1 MTAEKRVISAEAVK
15 EGVEANG
22 RLNALTGAVL
32 LVLLAAMGLTVLD
45 VVLSTAVLFADQE
58 VLGQKAPDG
67 WAFTS

>member
-22 RLNALTGAVL
+22 RLTAPTGAVL

-45 VVLSTAVLFADQE
+45 VRRFLPEHFLIGFCSYLR
-58 VLGQKAPDG
+58 
-67 WAFTS
+67 WASR